1 MATGIKFVQLFFRY
15 LWLSIKF
22 SVVHTLGMIFGTIEV
37 LIFIIR
43 QKFFKNYL
51 PNYDIVD
58 HAALHR
64 GGQPDEN
71 GVDQLKK
78 RGIKTIISL
87 RGDNKKRFGVKS
99 VSIPFNPY
107 KPSDKIVIEFL
118 KVIYN
123 KEHHPVFIH
132 CFHGADRT
140 GTLCAIYRIV
150 VQKWD
155 KERAIEEMKKYGF
168 HWWHKNLIDYI
179 RNLDIDEIKLKAG
192 IDLPCS

>member
-1 MATGIKFVQLFFRY
+1 MKASFKFLQLFCRY
-15 LWLSIKF
+15 LWLSVKF
-22 SVVHTLGMIFGTIEV
+22 SVVHSLGMILGTIEV

-43 QKFFKNYL
+43 QKFFKNSL
-51 PNYDIVD
+51 PNYDVVD
-58 HAALHR
+58 HQALHR
-64 GGQPDEN
+64 GGQPDDL
-71 GVDQLKK
+71 GVAQLKK
-78 RGIKTIISL
+78 QGIKTIISL
-87 RGDNKKRFGVKS
+87 RGAKKKWLDSVKS
-99 VSIPFNPY
+99 VNIPFNPY

-123 KEHHPVFIH
+123 KEHHPIFIH

-155 KERAIEEMKKYGF
+155 KEKAIEEMKKYGF

-179 RNLDIDEIKLKAG
+179 RNLDIDNIKIKAG
-192 IDLPCS
+192 ITD